1 MLITK
6 RNISFPLAIKTP
18 YYSDMQNRTR
28 TKICGITS
36 LQDALHASQ
45 CGADSIGL
53 VFHPPSV
60 RFIDMARALE
70 IRHAL
75 PPFITLTALFLDE
88 REDWV
93 AEVVR
98 DLRPDCLQF
107 HGNETAKFC
116 EAFDVPY
123 IKSIPMGS
131 NEDPSDYAQQHKN
144 AQGFLFDSNVAGRQ
158 GGSGDTFDWSKIPPA
173 FEHRLILAGG
183 INPLNVADA
192 ISQVRPWA
200 VDVSSGVEVSR
211 GVKSRNLITRFF
223 HEVKC
228 GDARL
233 SEQDSVVPG

>member
-1 MLITK
+1 M
-6 RNISFPLAIKTP
+6 RNLSFPLATKNP

-28 TKICGITS
+28 TKICGIST
-36 LQDALHASQ
+36 LQDALHAAE

-60 RFIDMARALE
+60 RFIDMTLALE

-75 PPFITLTALFLDE
+75 PPFVTVTALFLDE
-88 REDWV
+88 GEDWV

-98 DLRPDCLQF
+98 VLRPDCLQF
-107 HGNETAKFC
+107 HGNETAEFC
-116 EAFDVPY
+116 EAFAVPY

-131 NEDPSDYAQQHKN
+131 DEDPCDYARRHKN
-144 AQGFLFDSNVAGRQ
+144 AQGFLLDSNAAGRQ

-192 ISQVRPWA
+192 IIQVRPWA

-211 GVKSRNLITRFF
+211 GVKSRDLITRFF
-223 HEVKC
+223 HEVTC

-233 SEQDSVVPG
+233 SGQDSVVPG